1 MAKFGRRKLLAAGA
15 TLGLAAGVRFPLA
28 GAKKGGVET
37 HQTQRDAVVI
47 GSGFG
52 GSVAALRLGQAGFK
66 TAVIERG
73 KFWTYAGPD
82 TFPTISKMVG
92 DGRTTWLSETD
103 ATSGAP
109 VPVYTGLMERINGDT
124 VNAVVGAGVG
134 GGSLVFG
141 GVLLQPRQ
149 EVFEQVFPQIRYR
162 DMKDVYYP
170 RVLSAI
176 SGGTIP
182 DDILNS
188 PNYAA
193 QKSFIYEA
201 STAGLDVIKSHV
213 CFNWN
218 VIRDEI
224 AGRLAPAASIG
235 EYAFGCNSNAKNT
248 LDKNYLRA
256 AVNTRNVSIFALHNV
271 TVIQQQGRGRYRVQ
285 CDVITE
291 EGEVVARHVIS
302 CKYLF
307 MAAGSINTTKLLLK
321 SKLAGELDVN
331 DEVGKNWGNNG
342 DYLIARAGVRTP
354 VGPVQGGPPS
364 IAAFDGS
371 VGKPLAFMHSP
382 ANRPIPMQL
391 HMSMSVPEKLGTV
404 SYDAAS
410 DRATVQFPYADNAPS
425 RAAYKASMQKLTAV
439 SSGQTVGEEGFGA
452 TPTVWHPLGGCV
464 MGKATSDLG
473 QLYGQRNLFVMDGS
487 LLPGSSAA
495 ANPSLTIAANAE
507 RIMDRLIRSLDNCDD

>member
-1 MAKFGRRKLLAAGA
+1 MSKFGRRKLLTAGA
-15 TLGLAAGVRFPLA
+15 SLGLAAGLRFPLA
-28 GAKKGGVET
+28 RAHDRTET
-37 HQTQRDAVVI
+37 QHTQRQAVVI

-52 GSVAALRLGQAGFK
+52 GSVAALRLGRAGIS
-66 TAVIERG
+66 TALIERG
-73 KFWTYAGPD
+73 KYWTYDGPN
-82 TFPTISKMVG
+82 TFPTIAKMAG
-92 DGRTTWLSETD
+92 DGRTTWLSNTN
-103 ATSGAP
+103 ATSGEP
-109 VPVYTGLMERINGDT
+109 VNRYTGLMERISGDT

-141 GVLLQPRQ
+141 GVLLQPRK
-149 EVFEQVFPQIRYR
+149 EIFEQVFPQIRYR

-193 QKSFIYEA
+193 QKTFINEA
-201 STAGLDVIKSHV
+201 SSAGLEVIKSHV
-213 CFNWN
+213 CFDWK

-224 AGRLAPAASIG
+224 AGRIAPAASIG

-256 AVNTRNVSIFALHNV
+256 AVNTRRVSIFALHNV
-271 TVIQQQGRGRYRVQ
+271 TTISQERHGGYRIECEVLTEQG
-285 CDVITE
+285 D
-291 EGEVVARHVIS
+291 VVARHVIS

-307 MAAGSINTTKLLLK
+307 MGAGSINTTKLLLK
-321 SKLAGELDVN
+321 SRAAGELSVN
-331 DEVGKNWGNNG
+331 EEVGRHWGNNG
-342 DYLIARAGVRTP
+342 DYLIARAGVHTP

-364 IAAFDGS
+364 IAAFDGAAA
-371 VGKPLAFMHSP
+371 KPLAFMHSP

-391 HMSMSVPEKLGTV
+391 HMSMSIPEKLGQV
-404 SYDAAS
+404 HYDAAG
-410 DRATVQFPYADNAPS
+410 DRATLQFPYADNEPS
-425 RAAYKASMQKLTAV
+425 RVAYRASMQKLTAV
-439 SSGQTVGEEGFGA
+439 SGGQTVGEEGFGG
-452 TPTVWHPLGGCV
+452 TPTAWHPLGGAV

-473 QLYGQRNLFVMDGS
+473 QLYGHKNLFVVDGS
-487 LLPGSSAA
+487 LLPGSAAA

-507 RIMDRLIRSLDNCDD
+507 RIMERLVRHLDDCD